1 MAIELPC
8 PHCGQRPFTEFTF
21 GGEWRELDAPD
32 ADADFA
38 RVYLPENPEG
48 PQRERWFHAMGCRT
62 WTTVTRDTRTNEVE
76 RGTLAD
82 EVGRG
87 TLADEEA

>member
-1 MAIELPC
+1 MTLSIPC
-8 PHCGQRPFTEFTF
+8 GHCGGRPSTEFSF

-32 ADADFA
+32 AEADFA

-62 WTTVTRDTRTNEVE
+62 WTTVVRDTRTNIVVDP
-76 RGTLAD
+76 GAD
-82 EVGRG
+82 
-87 TLADEEA
+87 